1 MSTVQTSLFNHHNP
15 AIIRIWHWLTVLFFF
30 ASISTV
36 LLHSTLF
43 ETRDNIGMV
52 QEQVAEKGGTINAEQ
67 AKAVAHEFS
76 DKLWMAHKF
85 IGFGIVFLFLW
96 RIVAEVVVSKES
108 KLSSKI
114 KFALKLPLSNEERK
128 HYLLVKYSY
137 SIFYLLL
144 FLMSVTGLILAFEEV
159 ELFDKIHRPVKQFHG
174 FLQYTFYLFIGL
186 HLVGVVKAEL
196 TKYAG
201 IVSGM
206 IHGKGNIS

>member
-1 MSTVQTSLFNHHNP
+1 MSLTQTSLFNFHTP
-15 AIIRIWHWLTVLFFF
+15 VIIRIWHWLTVLFFF

-43 ETRDNIGMV
+43 ETKDNIGMV
-52 QEQVAEKGGTINAEQ
+52 QEQVTKKGGTINPEQ

-96 RIVAEVVVSKES
+96 RVVADVVVSKENKLS
-108 KLSSKI
+108 NKIRYALKLSS
-114 KFALKLPLSNEERK
+114 SNEERK
-128 HYLLVKYSY
+128 HFLLVKYSY
-137 SIFYLLL
+137 VFFYLLL
-144 FLMSVTGLILAFEEV
+144 FLMSITGLILAFEDV
-159 ELFDKIHRPVKQFHG
+159 DLFGKIHRPVKQFHG

-186 HLVGVVKAEL
+186 HLIGVIKAEL
-196 TKYAG
+196 TNYAG

-206 IHGKGNIS
+206 IHGKGIR